1 MFDSTLPSI
10 DYPVPR
16 RVGSVDEAVP
26 ADVGTRW
33 YVLHTKSRQ
42 EKAVA
47 KHLARRQ
54 ANFFL
59 PLVSQVRFY
68 GRRKVSVDLP
78 MFPGY
83 VFLFGAREQAFEAD
97 RTKRLARI
105 IEVADQQQIE
115 WEIKN
120 LQLAIEKA
128 VPLDPYPYL
137 RMGTRAEV
145 RSGPFRGLQ
154 GVIEQRPRPDRL
166 MLQVDMLG
174 RAVSVEIDGS
184 LLEPIE

>member
-1 MFDSTLPSI
+1 MQL
-10 DYPVPR
+10 
-16 RVGSVDEAVP
+16 
-26 ADVGTRW
+26 
-33 YVLHTKSRQ
+33 L
-42 EKAVA
+42 
-47 KHLARRQ
+47 
-54 ANFFL
+54 
-59 PLVSQVRFY
+59 
-68 GRRKVSVDLP
+68 
-78 MFPGY
+78 
-83 VFLFGAREQAFEAD
+83 
-97 RTKRLARI
+97 RI